1 MPLVETLAA
10 VDEEEPHPI
19 EIAALHGWHRAK
31 ALYLDGCLRGDASAI
46 NQALAV
52 LEEAVKRGG
61 RSSWFNRMRASI
73 GRAQQDERAMNAVAE
88 GEFADSLIRS
98 FDDHLERLGT
108 SGSKFDMFVKQ
119 IGEGLN
125 AESHGSYQEGLEK
138 FGNLLG
144 YRARRPRHAAA
155 TDCVWRGDFGNNHEL
170 LTFEAKIDHQPS
182 SVITH
187 TNVGQA
193 VAQYNRVQGEYGDK
207 GYIIRSL
214 IVTHLED
221 ISKDG
226 ASALGT
232 VRLVSK
238 DVVLALWYRVRT
250 LITSYRSRW
259 SLDDIKVR
267 RSCAFQIRSKLPKT
281 GWLLRAVDGAEPWIS
296 TGVRLFFV
304 EEFLPY
310 SWAFLPADA
319 SLQCSFRG
327 DSNQAS
333 AYPRLSGGQPS
344 LETVPN
350 TVGLSP
356 SGALPSGHSRGV
368 LVRFHGQGDRPVMAL
383 TTGFQGRRFDVPEAR
398 TGVPRIDLPSPAPCA
413 AADAVFAD
421 AKAFLSS
428 NEARQMS
435 ESELERELHRRGQKL
450 VRKLLQGH
458 HDQRSPGQAAGPA
471 EDASGVECS
480 ARREH
485 DSHAETTSGTM
496 QVVGLGCARR
506 GHDGLHPLDA
516 ALNLLPERSLVDM
529 RRRVT
534 IATASRAPPR
544 TPWKP
549 QWYSTLS
556 TWQRRCGVRCSSP
569 SSLKAC
575 RHLAR
580 DRMGVD
586 RRTVTLGCSCDG
598 PQAATG
604 RRRIDAY

>member
-1 MPLVETLAA
+1 M
-10 VDEEEPHPI
+10 
-19 EIAALHGWHRAK
+19 
-31 ALYLDGCLRGDASAI
+31 
-46 NQALAV
+46 
-52 LEEAVKRGG
+52 
-61 RSSWFNRMRASI
+61 
-73 GRAQQDERAMNAVAE
+73 
-88 GEFADSLIRS
+88 
-98 FDDHLERLGT
+98 
-108 SGSKFDMFVKQ
+108 
-119 IGEGLN
+119 
-125 AESHGSYQEGLEK
+125 
-138 FGNLLG
+138 
-144 YRARRPRHAAA
+144 
-155 TDCVWRGDFGNNHEL
+155 
-170 LTFEAKIDHQPS
+170 
-182 SVITH
+182 
-187 TNVGQA
+187 
-193 VAQYNRVQGEYGDK
+193 
-207 GYIIRSL
+207 
-214 IVTHLED
+214 
-221 ISKDG
+221 
-226 ASALGT
+226 
-232 VRLVSK
+232 
-238 DVVLALWYRVRT
+238 
-250 LITSYRSRW
+250 
-259 SLDDIKVR
+259 
-267 RSCAFQIRSKLPKT
+267 
-281 GWLLRAVDGAEPWIS
+281 
-296 TGVRLFFV
+296 RLFFV
-304 EEFLPY
+304 EEFSPY

-368 LVRFHGQGDRPVMAL
+368 LVRFHGQGDRPVMAV

-480 ARREH
+480 ARREQ

-496 QVVGLGCARR
+496 PVVGLGCARR

-580 DRMGVD
+580 DRMVVD

>member
-1 MPLVETLAA
+1 MRFLEHRIGDKRVLRLITKWLNAGVMEDGEWKDDLQGTPQGAVVSPILANVYLHYVLDLWFQKKWRARQATGDTIIVRYADDFVVVCQRKADAAQFLHDLRERMSQFALELHPDKTRLVEFGRFAMA
-10 VDEEEPHPI
+10 DR
-19 EIAALHGWHRAK
+19 RA
-31 ALYLDGCLRGDASAI
+31 RGERRPETFDF
-46 NQALAV
+46 LGFTHYCKK
-52 LEEAVKRGG
+52 KRNG
-61 RSSWFNRMRASI
+61 
-73 GRAQQDERAMNAVAE
+73 
-88 GEFADSLIRS
+88 
-98 FDDHLERLGT
+98 
-108 SGSKFDMFVKQ
+108 
-119 IGEGLN
+119 
-125 AESHGSYQEGLEK
+125 K
-138 FGNLLG
+138 FGLG
-144 YRARRPRHAAA
+144 RKPIAKRVTRR
-155 TDCVWRGDFGNNHEL
+155 
-170 LTFEAKIDHQPS
+170 
-182 SVITH
+182 
-187 TNVGQA
+187 
-193 VAQYNRVQGEYGDK
+193 
-207 GYIIRSL
+207 
-214 IVTHLED
+214 
-221 ISKDG
+221 
-226 ASALGT
+226 
-232 VRLVSK
+232 
-238 DVVLALWYRVRT
+238 
-250 LITSYRSRW
+250 
-259 SLDDIKVR
+259 
-267 RSCAFQIRSKLPKT
+267 
-281 GWLLRAVDGAEPWIS
+281 
-296 TGVRLFFV
+296 VRLFFV
-304 EEFLPY
+304 EKFSPY

-319 SLQCSFRG
+319 SLQCSVRG

-333 AYPRLSGGQPS
+333 TYPRLSGGQPS

-368 LVRFHGQGDRPVMAL
+368 LVRFHGQGDRPVMAV

-458 HDQRSPGQAAGPA
+458 HDQRSPGQVAGPA

-480 ARREH
+480 AWREH

-569 SSLKAC
+569 A
-575 RHLAR
+575 
-580 DRMGVD
+580 
-586 RRTVTLGCSCDG
+586 
-598 PQAATG
+598 P
-604 RRRIDAY
+604 

>member
-1 MPLVETLAA
+1 MGTEKVRILDRRDFHSDIPAMVDDA
-10 VDEEEPHPI
+10 VAWILTKINIEFIIRHVRREERPELP
-19 EIAALHGWHRAK
+19 
-31 ALYLDGCLRGDASAI
+31 
-46 NQALAV
+46 
-52 LEEAVKRGG
+52 EEALREAV
-61 RSSWFNRMRASI
+61 A
-73 GRAQQDERAMNAVAE
+73 NAVAHR
-88 GEFADSLIRS
+88 D
-98 FDDHLERLGT
+98 
-108 SGSKFDMFVKQ
+108 
-119 IGEGLN
+119 
-125 AESHGSYQEGLEK
+125 
-138 FGNLLG
+138 
-144 YRARRPRHAAA
+144 
-155 TDCVWRGDFGNNHEL
+155 
-170 LTFEAKIDHQPS
+170 
-182 SVITH
+182 
-187 TNVGQA
+187 
-193 VAQYNRVQGEYGDK
+193 
-207 GYIIRSL
+207 
-214 IVTHLED
+214 
-221 ISKDG
+221 
-226 ASALGT
+226 
-232 VRLVSK
+232 
-238 DVVLALWYRVRT
+238 
-250 LITSYRSRW
+250 YRSTANVQVYVFKDLIEIV
-259 SLDDIKVR
+259 SPGG
-267 RSCAFQIRSKLPKT
+267 LPA
-281 GWLLRAVDGAEPWIS
+281 GM

-304 EEFLPY
+304 EKFSPY

-319 SLQCSFRG
+319 SLQCSVRG

-333 AYPRLSGGQPS
+333 TYPRLSGGQPS

-368 LVRFHGQGDRPVMAL
+368 LVRFHGQGDRPVMTL

-421 AKAFLSS
+421 AKAFLAS

-458 HDQRSPGQAAGPA
+458 HDQRSPGQVAGPA

-480 ARREH
+480 ARREQ

-580 DRMGVD
+580 DRMVVD

>member
-1 MPLVETLAA
+1 MDAVDTIADAVRHIGYRREAIVRDYAFADVLDPADTTRTVALAA
-10 VDEEEPHPI
+10 FTQTPPSYRS
-19 EIAALHGWHRAK
+19 AALAVVPAGYESTLDWVAAHRSLGAPLLFVIEGDQVTLWQVRGDAPPSVLERLLLNDVPALFERHQEEWRPQAIHRAK
-31 ALYLDGCLRGDASAI
+31 AIGAVNREYQLDFVDVGLMPAVEGEVHLKLDRLLNDTLTASSQAPCDNRPDTAALFRVVFRLLAAKILQDRRHPYARQWDASDIASVLRAIESYYSLPAVPGTGPRTTSPAFGAAWDCLRSGI
-46 NQALAV
+46 N
-52 LEEAVKRGG
+52 
-61 RSSWFNRMRASI
+61 
-73 GRAQQDERAMNAVAE
+73 
-88 GEFADSLIRS
+88 
-98 FDDHLERLGT
+98 LG
-108 SGSKFDMFVKQ
+108 
-119 IGEGLN
+119 
-125 AESHGSYQEGLEK
+125 
-138 FGNLLG
+138 
-144 YRARRPRHAAA
+144 AA
-155 TDCVWRGDFGNNHEL
+155 
-170 LTFEAKIDHQPS
+170 
-182 SVITH
+182 
-187 TNVGQA
+187 
-193 VAQYNRVQGEYGDK
+193 
-207 GYIIRSL
+207 
-214 IVTHLED
+214 
-221 ISKDG
+221 
-226 ASALGT
+226 
-232 VRLVSK
+232 
-238 DVVLALWYRVRT
+238 
-250 LITSYRSRW
+250 
-259 SLDDIKVR
+259 
-267 RSCAFQIRSKLPKT
+267 
-281 GWLLRAVDGAEPWIS
+281 LLRREVS
-296 TGVRLFFV
+296 
-304 EEFLPY
+304 PY

-319 SLQCSFRG
+319 SLQCSVRG

-333 AYPRLSGGQPS
+333 TYPRLSGGQPS

-368 LVRFHGQGDRPVMAL
+368 LVRFHGQGDRPVMTL

-458 HDQRSPGQAAGPA
+458 HDQRSPGQVAGPA

-480 ARREH
+480 ARREQ

-506 GHDGLHPLDA
+506 GHGLHPLDA

-575 RHLAR
+575 RHSAR
-580 DRMGVD
+580 DRMVVD